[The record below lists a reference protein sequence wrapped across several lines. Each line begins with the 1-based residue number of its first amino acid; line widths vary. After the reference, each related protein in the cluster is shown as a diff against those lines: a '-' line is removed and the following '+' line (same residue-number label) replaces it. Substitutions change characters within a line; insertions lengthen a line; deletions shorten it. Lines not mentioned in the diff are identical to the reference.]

1 MNLSEALNAA
11 LPELPAY
18 RLKTETYTLDPDL
31 VVRQQTE
38 EARPV
43 MMTYKRGLGNLYRFS
58 PDQWALLQWFDGQRS
73 TTQISEEFARATG
86 LTISPEDLRTF
97 AEGLEES
104 DFWYKSPQEKNIA
117 LQCKHKEARQQHVT
131 RQSKYG
137 DVSHMQFSAW
147 DPDVFLG
154 KAYHLLRWA
163 YSRWFTV
170 LTLALFVFTL
180 FVFIDRW
187 GEIGGDTLKY
197 YNFTTKSFAD
207 LAEFWLLFLVI
218 GFFHESAHG
227 LTCKHFGGG
236 VHSMGFHL
244 IYLTPAFFVD
254 VTEVFVFG
262 GKWERLA
269 TILAGIWIE
278 LLFCGAATVVWWF
291 TIPGTLVHDFSYKVM
306 LITGLAVI
314 LLNVNP
320 LIKLDG
326 YFAFC
331 EIIGIPE
338 IKERST
344 AFFSSW
350 MKRKIWRL
358 PVEVEAVSR
367 RRHWYF
373 VTYAVLSGVYS
384 YLLLFAVIR
393 FARNIFAG
401 YTPDWAFILA
411 GAIAYRI
418 FRSRLRTLGR
428 FMKALYLDKKA
439 YLLNHFSRPRL
450 AGLAVLA
457 LILLA
462 LPLWP
467 DAIAGRFVLEPA
479 QKAVVRA
486 SVPGMVTGVS
496 VGEGQIIAAGTPV
509 AQLSNLQ
516 LQSAA
521 AQSESES
528 STASARA
535 TQAQLQYANFGKAE
549 REHQRLLL
557 QSRQFNQQLA
567 RLQVISPLSGT
578 VLTPRPRDLEGKYL
592 PAGETIFEVGD
603 LSRMR
608 ARIYVPEFEI
618 RKLKAG
624 DTVRLLPDSF
634 FRAISGQVESFS
646 AESSEMPQ
654 WIAPHENYQGIHPPR
669 AYICDVWLLNND
681 GRLRDGMTGT
691 AKIYPENRKSTLAL
705 AWRTAR
711 EFVGRKIW

>member
-1 MNLSEALNAA
+1 
-11 LPELPAY
+11 
-18 RLKTETYTLDPDL
+18 
-31 VVRQQTE
+31 
-38 EARPV
+38 
-43 MMTYKRGLGNLYRFS
+43 
-58 PDQWALLQWFDGQRS
+58 
-73 TTQISEEFARATG
+73 
-86 LTISPEDLRTF
+86 
-97 AEGLEES
+97 
-104 DFWYKSPQEKNIA
+104 
-117 LQCKHKEARQQHVT
+117 
-131 RQSKYG
+131 
-137 DVSHMQFSAW
+137 
-147 DPDVFLG
+147 
-154 KAYHLLRWA
+154 
-163 YSRWFTV
+163 
-170 LTLALFVFTL
+170 
-180 FVFIDRW
+180 
-187 GEIGGDTLKY
+187 
-197 YNFTTKSFAD
+197 
-207 LAEFWLLFLVI
+207 
-218 GFFHESAHG
+218 
-227 LTCKHFGGG
+227 
-236 VHSMGFHL
+236 MGFHL

-269 TILAGIWIE
+269 TIMAGIWIE

-291 TIPGTLVHDFSYKVM
+291 TIPGTFVHDFSYKVM

-314 LLNVNP
+314 LLNANP

-338 IKERST
+338 MKERST

-350 MKRKIWRL
+350 MQRNIWRL

-373 VTYAVLSGVYS
+373 VTYAVLSGAYS
-384 YLLLFAVIR
+384 YLLLFTVIR

-439 YLLNHFSRPRL
+439 HLRNQFTRPRL
-450 AGLAVLA
+450 AGLALLT

-479 QKAVVRA
+479 SQAVVHA

-496 VGEGQIIAAGTPV
+496 VKEGQTIAAGTQV

-521 AQSESES
+521 AQTESES
-528 STASARA
+528 LIAGARA
-535 TQAQLQYANFGKAE
+535 TQAQLQYANFGTAE
-549 REHQRLLL
+549 REHQKLIL
-557 QSRQFNQQLA
+557 QSRQLNQQLA
-567 RLQVISPLSGT
+567 RLRVLSPLSGT
-578 VLTPRPRDLEGKYL
+578 VLTPRPGDLEGKYL
-592 PAGETIFEVGD
+592 AAGETIFEVAD

-618 RKLKAG
+618 RKLKTG

-634 FRAISGQVESFS
+634 FQALSGQVDSFS
-646 AESSEMPQ
+646 IESSEMPQ
-654 WIAPHENYQGIHPPR
+654 WIAPRENYLGIQTPR
-669 AYICDVWLLNND
+669 AYLCDVWLLNRD

-691 AKIYPENRKSTLAL
+691 AKIYPEKRKSTLAL
-705 AWRTAR
+705 AWRTGR
-711 EFVGRKIW
+711 EFLGRKIW